1 MVKKIIT
8 NRNLRQNAYKSIRDY
23 IVSNEV
29 PPGAKI
35 NEDELAK
42 NLGVSKTPVREAL
55 SKLAHDGIVEII
67 PNRGA
72 FKIKLSKADLSEI
85 LMIRETLEGLS
96 FRLAIPNINDKE
108 IKKLKALLDEF
119 DENDLEKSYTRYP
132 ESHLKFHTL
141 LHQLSKS
148 PRLIRIIQ
156 SMFDLINMVRLQY
169 FSNIENVRH
178 SLKFHKELIDA
189 LEKKDAELAVN
200 IRKNMLRATYETLLE
215 LAQ

>member
-1 MVKKIIT
+1 MVRKIIT
-8 NRNLRQNAYKSIRDY
+8 NRNIRQNVYKSIRDY

-55 SKLAHDGIVEII
+55 SKLAHEGIVEII

-72 FKIKLSKADLSEI
+72 FKIKLSKVDLSEI

-108 IKKLKALLDEF
+108 VKKLKALLDEF

-132 ESHLKFHTL
+132 EAHLKFHTI
-141 LHQLSKS
+141 LHLLSKK

-156 SMFDLINMVRLQY
+156 GMFDLIHMVRLQY
-169 FSNIENVRH
+169 FSNIENVRR
-178 SLKFHKELIDA
+178 SLKFHRELIDA
-189 LEKKDAELAVN
+189 LEKKDAELAVT

-215 LAQ
+215 LA